1 MYSAKGNGFH
11 HKKRIKGMVSAKQ
24 NSIYKRELHLLKGMA
39 STKRNGF
46 STKRNR
52 FILKERH
59 LLREMVPTET
69 NGFI

>member
-39 STKRNGF
+39 PTK
-46 STKRNR
+46 KNR
-52 FILKERH
+52 L
-59 LLREMVPTET
+59 
-69 NGFI
+69 